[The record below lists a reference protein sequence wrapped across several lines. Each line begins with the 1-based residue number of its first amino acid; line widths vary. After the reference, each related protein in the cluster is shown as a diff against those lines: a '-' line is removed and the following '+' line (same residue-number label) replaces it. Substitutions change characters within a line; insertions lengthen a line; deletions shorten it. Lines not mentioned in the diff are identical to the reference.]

1 MLPAP
6 AFSGKT
12 GASVAK
18 AAPNLIDALSRDA
31 PDLTQPH
38 AEPPSSQWPAVKTA
52 IAYTRGRARESR
64 SRGGVTRT
72 CHIGGRWFQQRV
84 TVSRE
89 ATAAGWVDGPAAAQA
104 GGQWLRRSDGPLS
117 QCRTGR
123 RVPEGARPR
132 RRLREDVRR
141 GPRRAIAFSWVKAPA
156 RSGNAQP

>member
-104 GGQWLRRSDGPLS
+104 GGQWLRRSYGPLS
-117 QCRTGR
+117 MQDRSACSGR
-123 RVPEGARPR
+123 RAAPPTIERG
-132 RRLREDVRR
+132 REAWAAQ
-141 GPRRAIAFSWVKAPA
+141 AIAFSWVKAPA